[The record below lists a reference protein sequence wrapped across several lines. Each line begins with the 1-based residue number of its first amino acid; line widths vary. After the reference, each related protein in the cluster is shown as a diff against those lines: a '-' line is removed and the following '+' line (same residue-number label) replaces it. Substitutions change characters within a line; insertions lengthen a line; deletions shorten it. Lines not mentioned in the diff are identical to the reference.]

1 MCISICVRYVYLC
14 NYLFMCIYV
23 FILIDVI
30 YYLYLGRYY
39 YADVL
44 HALYFDEMIRAYFQ
58 RIVMTG
64 SDTCMLFEIVNKI
77 VIVAKQRV

>member
-1 MCISICVRYVYLC
+1 MYLCISIDRCYI
-14 NYLFMCIYV
+14 LFI
-23 FILIDVI
+23 F
-30 YYLYLGRYY
+30 GRYY

-58 RIVMTG
+58 RSVMTG

-77 VIVAKQRV
+77 VIVA